1 VSNESL
7 SKENVLILQKA
18 KSGDINAFEKLI
30 ALYQEKIYN
39 LAHYLTGNEPDARD
53 LTQDALLKIFTNLK
67 DFNENS
73 SFFTWAWR
81 IVNNLFVD
89 KCRLTYTKTSFQTV
103 SIDSILPL
111 KDNNKQPEQEAEN
124 NILQNQIEQ
133 ALLEIPIDF
142 RITVILSDIE
152 GFSYEDI
159 SEITKVSL
167 GTVKSRINRGR
178 KFLKEILEKKGTFI

>member
-1 VSNESL
+1 MSNESL

-159 SEITKVSL
+159 SEITKVSF

-178 KFLKEILEKKGTFI
+178 KFLKEILEKKGTF